1 MRENIVLSAQLLG
14 LVLVPPPVP
23 QPTGPFPIVCNLR
36 LFEVSINYAG
46 CHLPSASIRD
56 SMTFRCCLL
65 CNREMNHELGSRDL
79 PTEYWLQLGCDIRFG
94 RAHSLSS
101 CNQRKIK
108 TEAIRRICSSQ
119 TRDETSAVVNEMYDT
134 SYLFAT

>member
-56 SMTFRCCLL
+56 S
-65 CNREMNHELGSRDL
+65 MNHELGSRDL